1 MEHATPTPYFVSDA
15 DTFVPNEIAQGGWGP
30 TLGGQVVG
38 GLLAR
43 AVEQQRADID
53 LVPARFTVDILRR
66 VATEPVRVHTDVVRT
81 GRRMQ
86 AIDATMTQRGEI
98 VARASTL
105 YLRRSEQP
113 AQLPWTTSVHMPPI
127 PAEPDRFDESKPMHI
142 TAFGRETDTGG
153 RAFEWQHDGPKY
165 AWLREIRALVDDEEA
180 TPFVRAALA
189 VDVTASITGF
199 STAGLG
205 FINADFT
212 LTLCRLPEGPY
223 VGLAALSHYSADGIA
238 TGTASLFDAIGP
250 IGTGVTTA
258 AANTHFKP
266 KSD

>member
-1 MEHATPTPYFVSDA
+1 MEQATPTPYFVSES

-43 AVEQQRADID
+43 AVEGKRADVD
-53 LVPARFTVDILRR
+53 LVPARLTVDILRR
-66 VATEPVRVHTDVVRT
+66 VATEPVRVHADVVRV

-86 AIDATMTQRGEI
+86 AIDATMVQGGEI
-98 VARASTL
+98 VARASAL
-105 YLRRSEQP
+105 YLRRSQQP
-113 AQLPWTTSVHMPPI
+113 AELPWSTSISMPPI
-127 PAEPDRFDESKPMHI
+127 PEEPDRFDDSKPMFI
-142 TAFGRETDTGG
+142 TAFGREVETAG
-153 RAFEWQHDGPKY
+153 RGFEWQHDGPKY
-165 AWLREIRALVDDEEA
+165 AWLREIRALVDDEET

-189 VDVTASITGF
+189 VDVTASVTGF

-223 VGLAALSHYSADGIA
+223 IGLAALTHYSADGIA

-258 AANTHFKP
+258 AANAHFAP
-266 KSD
+266 RSD

>member
-1 MEHATPTPYFVSDA
+1 MPEGTPTPYFVSES

-38 GLLAR
+38 GLMAR
-43 AVEQQRADID
+43 AVEQKRADVD

-66 VATEPVRVHTDVVRT
+66 VATEPVQVHADVVRV
-81 GRRMQ
+81 GKRMQ

-105 YLRRSEQP
+105 YLRRSQQP
-113 AQLPWTTSVHMPPI
+113 AELPWTTSISMPPT
-127 PAEPDRFDESKPMHI
+127 PEEPDRLDDSKPMLI
-142 TAFGRETDTGG
+142 TAFGRDTDTAG
-153 RAFEWQHDGPKY
+153 RGFEWQHDGPKY
-165 AWLREIRALVDDEEA
+165 AWLREIRALVDDEET

-223 VGLAALSHYSADGIA
+223 IGLAALTHYSADGIA
-238 TGTASLFDAIGP
+238 TGTASLFDATGP
-250 IGTGVTTA
+250 IGTGVATA
-258 AANTHFKP
+258 AANQHFTP
-266 KSD
+266 RSD